1 MVNWEEVGFGCGGCD
16 STLGRDRQL
25 HIASDW
31 CSSASA
37 LHLRATS
44 TAKDVGLC
52 AERDL
57 AAAKATIGA
66 GFAKDITPADWAWF
80 KDHAALIDALVN
92 RVPTFTKPPASSQYA
107 AIRTKCTDLMQA
119 VKEAD
124 LTSAIPSQSAQRD
137 WTKALSS
144 FTDVANDCLDG
155 IHSRDQPLLAQ
166 VAPEARTAGNW
177 LSLLVFGKPL
187 PASEPYGTH
196 SVQTS
201 PGA

>member
-124 LTSAIPSQSAQRD
+124 LTSAIPSQSRSARLDEGAFILHRCGKRLPRRD
-137 WTKALSS
+137 PQ
-144 FTDVANDCLDG
+144 
-155 IHSRDQPLLAQ
+155 SRSTIVGTGRTGSKNGRELA
-166 VAPEARTAGNW
+166 VAPRIRET
-177 LSLLVFGKPL
+177 
-187 PASEPYGTH
+187 
-196 SVQTS
+196 TS
-201 PGA
+201 SI